1 MVSALAWPLIAAATL
16 LAAVPPAGAPA
27 ADPTRAVGS
36 ALGRGSFPWYDAPKD
51 EVKALAIPKEDTP
64 PARPAPSGPTPGIS
78 LGEAVAFA
86 GFALAIVA
94 LGALLFWFYRQYEPS
109 ADSEPAEATAARRAR
124 VEQLPAGL
132 RREVESD
139 DPWSEAI
146 RRRDRGDLA
155 GAVVCLFAHQLI
167 TLSRLGLVRLGPGR
181 TGRQLVRAVADA
193 EFRSLVRPTLRQF
206 EVAYY
211 GRRAPTAEDFAAA
224 WAAAEAFE
232 RRVAAGGPAR

>member
-1 MVSALAWPLIAAATL
+1 MVTATAWSLIAAAV
-16 LAAVPPAGAPA
+16 LAAAPPA

-36 ALGRGSFPWYDAPKD
+36 ALERGSFPWYDAPKD
-51 EVKALAIPKEDTP
+51 EVKALAIPKEDVP
-64 PARPAPSGPTPGIS
+64 PDRSAPSRSTPGLG

-94 LGALLFWFYRQYEPS
+94 LGALLVWFYRLYEPS
-109 ADSEPAEATAARRAR
+109 ADAEPAGVATARRAR

-155 GAVVCLFAHQLI
+155 GAIVCLFAHQLL
-167 TLSRLGLVRLGPGR
+167 TLSRLGLVRLAPGK
-181 TGRQLVRAVADA
+181 TGRQLVRAIADA
-193 EFRSLVRPTLRQF
+193 EFRALVQPTLRQF

-232 RRVAAGGPAR
+232 RRVAAGGPSR